1 MAQRKSRMGAGR
13 PARSPLRREFTVAVR
28 YRDGR
33 SEMFRVRNADDI
45 EDARAMVLAEVDDAM
60 AVLVAPHR

>member
-13 PARSPLRREFTVAVR
+13 PARKPLPREFTAAVR

-33 SEMFRVRNADDI
+33 SEVFRVRNADDL
-45 EDARAMVLAEVDDAM
+45 EDARALVLAEVDDA
-60 AVLVAPHR
+60 VVVVVAPHR

>member
-1 MAQRKSRMGAGR
+1 MEQRKSRTGAGR
-13 PARSPLRREFTVAVR
+13 PAREPARREFTAAVR

-45 EDARAMVLAEVDDAM
+45 EDARAVVLAEVDEA
-60 AVLVAPHR
+60 AVVVVAPHR